1 MAVVAI
7 SFVEGARWF
16 LNTSRADSFM
26 RLNSQ
31 TRLST
36 RISTSLWACR
46 WLDFFSPAR
55 AGHYRLVRSADS
67 IYAVQQS
74 RESLD
79 VRVGMGSTIA
89 AFEGQRRRFGGS
101 IRPSCA
107 LYATMTEVLLKY
119 IRIKID
125 RRVFIACGVVGAIS
139 AGFNAPIAGVLF
151 TTKLLAPY
159 SVGLRPYCC
168 DLHRCL
174 RSQSGFLRRRP
185 TFSVPDMPIELQ
197 PLIPY
202 LILTAVLSTG
212 SAIAYMA
219 AIRKGRD
226 LAGQSGW
233 SMTKLMCSCVL
244 VVGTVG
250 VLLPDVTGLGL
261 VQVNQMI
268 GAEFNLVLVMQCRIF
283 VTAYCL
289 NAGFL
294 GGVFGPA
301 LSWAPALAGLLYT
314 WPSLP
319 ALSRTLAT
327 LCRWQPSPPSAG
339 RLSER
344 RLPSL

>member
-1 MAVVAI
+1 MIAGSSSPAAWP
-7 SFVEGARWF
+7 AR
-16 LNTSRADSFM
+16 SRLALTHLLPACYLPTKPLL
-26 RLNSQ
+26 R
-31 TRLST
+31 
-36 RISTSLWACR
+36 RIS
-46 WLDFFSPAR
+46 
-55 AGHYRLVRSADS
+55 
-67 IYAVQQS
+67 
-74 RESLD
+74 
-79 VRVGMGSTIA
+79 
-89 AFEGQRRRFGGS
+89 
-101 IRPSCA
+101 
-107 LYATMTEVLLKY
+107 
-119 IRIKID
+119 
-125 RRVFIACGVVGAIS
+125 VGAI
-139 AGFNAPIAGVLF
+139 APIAVTSIVAYAANQAF
-151 TTKLLAPY
+151 F
-159 SVGLRPYCC
+159 VIE
-168 DLHRCL
+168 
-174 RSQSGFLRRRP
+174 P

-268 GAEFNLVLVMQCRIF
+268 GAEFNLGMLVMLLLAKIF

-289 NAGFL
+289 NAGFF

-301 LSWAPALAGLLYT
+301 LSWAPAPAQLLHT
-314 WPSLP
+314 WPWLP